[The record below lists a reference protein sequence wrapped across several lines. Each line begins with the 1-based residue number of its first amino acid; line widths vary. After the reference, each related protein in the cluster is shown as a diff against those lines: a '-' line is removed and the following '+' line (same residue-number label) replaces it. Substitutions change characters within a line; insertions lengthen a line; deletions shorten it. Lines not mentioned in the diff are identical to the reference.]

1 VIGALMLA
9 RYELFVFISP
19 LLFRSHPTMLLP
31 LKPEL
36 LVLIAPLLFM
46 SYLTLRKFPYF
57 VYAINLSSLYSTN
70 LFSSS
75 SAVFQASYTSYLRS
89 HRKSF
94 FPGVFP
100 IYIRLIFFPLLW
112 SIFAILAANTGQFT
126 HPFWWAFL
134 LLFPVLYFI
143 IKFREL
149 IKYVISKFKVIA
161 FVTFLCLLIF
171 VIVFWCIYNPD
182 SVISKILSLSYLII
196 VVYFILLILF
206 TVIENFISW
215 IQDRIKWQKW
225 LKIRP
230 SSITAQELLNLIT

>member
-1 VIGALMLA
+1 
-9 RYELFVFISP
+9 
-19 LLFRSHPTMLLP
+19 
-31 LKPEL
+31 
-36 LVLIAPLLFM
+36 
-46 SYLTLRKFPYF
+46 
-57 VYAINLSSLYSTN
+57 
-70 LFSSS
+70 
-75 SAVFQASYTSYLRS
+75 
-89 HRKSF
+89 
-94 FPGVFP
+94 
-100 IYIRLIFFPLLW
+100 
-112 SIFAILAANTGQFT
+112 
-126 HPFWWAFL
+126 
-134 LLFPVLYFI
+134 
-143 IKFREL
+143 
-149 IKYVISKFKVIA
+149 VIA